1 MATRTEIIER
11 LALYK
16 QAERKILE
24 GQSYTIGSI
33 TYSRANLAA
42 VLDEIRRLEEQL
54 AQAEMA
60 AAGGP
65 FQHSTAIFGGRR

>member
-1 MATRTEIIER
+1 MTRTEILER

-16 QAERKILE
+16 QAEARILQ

-33 TYSRANLAA
+33 TYSRANLAT
-42 VLDEIRRLEEQL
+42 VLDEIHRLQGEL
-54 AQAEMA
+54 AQCDMA

-65 FQHSTAIFGGRR
+65 FQHSHAIFGGRR